1 MSIIFLPLGRC
12 VTSHISGC
20 ILDREE
26 LSVFHVSNE
35 TADGG
40 EGFETNNAVRG
51 WVALKETGFT
61 EAESPT
67 NGLHVARS
75 LFVDQEL
82 GN

>member
-1 MSIIFLPLGRC
+1 M
-12 VTSHISGC
+12 
-20 ILDREE
+20 
-26 LSVFHVSNE
+26 SNE